1 MKEIRLLRADEI
13 EVKVKQVTAK
23 GAVLLLYKTAR
34 VDMDI
39 LDETFGK
46 ENWTDDYREI
56 GGVLYCGIGIRSNQN
71 DAFVWKWSNGIES
84 REDGGNEKKGEASDA
99 FKRAGFMVGIG
110 RELYTSPFIVIRAE
124 TEQDGKSWKLKDR
137 LAKFKVEEITYTD
150 DRKISNVVISDRD
163 GNIVFGAK
171 REDKKQKKE
180 PLKKEPSPSD
190 YSTTPVKTQNK
201 ADNSIDEEVVNDI
214 LSMASVNGLTDE
226 QVMEWIKKKFG
237 KEKLLDLTI
246 DEANALIRAITKKK
260 ETKVA

>member
-13 EVKVKQVTAK
+13 EVKVKQVTSK

-99 FKRAGFMVGIG
+99 FKRAGFLVGTG
-110 RELYTSPFIVIRAE
+110 RELYSSPFIFIRAE
-124 TEQDGKSWKLKDR
+124 TEQDGKAWKLKDR

-150 DRKISNVVISDRD
+150 DRKISNVVISDRE
-163 GNIVFGAK
+163 GNIVFGEK
-171 REDKKQKKE
+171 RADKKQ
-180 PLKKEPSPSD
+180 KKEPSPSD
-190 YSTTPVKTQNK
+190 YSTTPETPVKKQNK
-201 ADNSIDEEVVNDI
+201 ADNSIDDEVVNDI
-214 LSMASVNGLTDE
+214 LSLASATGLTEE
-226 QVMEWIKKKFG
+226 QVKEWIKKKFG

-246 DEANALIRAITKKK
+246 DEVNALIRAITKKK
-260 ETKVA
+260 ENKVA